1 MHFKAYFLILL
12 IFLESLKF
20 ILIHMVTI
28 VMMSTELV
36 TVDLP
41 KIKAFSNK
49 VYDVIMFVHDV
60 TNIILS

>member
-1 MHFKAYFLILL
+1 MHTFLILL
-12 IFLESLKF
+12 IFRESLKF

-28 VMMSTELV
+28 VMMSAELV
-36 TVDLP
+36 TVDLL

>member
-28 VMMSTELV
+28 VMMSAELV
-36 TVDLP
+36 TLDLL
-41 KIKAFSNK
+41 KIKIFSNK
-49 VYDVIMFVHDV
+49 FYDVIMFVHDV